1 MSMPPPLN
9 DEKWLRFTLPGQPES
24 SPCEYYEHV
33 CDPDIIVFRSCSK
46 WACLIYRR
54 HLYTISLEAAPDWEE
69 MWRHIMMFRQ
79 RFQYCYHDESQIE
92 PEVMYAVIGV
102 LDDYFRA
109 PVTSLLPKRQKETT

>member
-92 PEVMYAVIGV
+92 PEVLYAVIGV